1 MESREDGAPPPGL
14 ARALLP
20 DRVPGDRAGIEVERP
35 PFGGVGQGGRLGQ
48 SGRPEKVSAVSS
60 SFGKVLT
67 IATFGES
74 HGPAVGVILDGCPPG
89 IPLDAE
95 TIQRDLDRRR
105 PGQSAV
111 TTQRKEPD
119 KVEVLSGVFEGVTT
133 GATIALV
140 VRSVDARPQDYA
152 NLKDLFRP
160 GHADYT
166 YWKKYGVRDYRGSGR
181 SSGRE
186 TVGRVAAGAVARRVL
201 EREGARVQAYTVQVG
216 DLVAKERDLEFAEQ
230 NAVRAPDRKAAP
242 AMERAILEAREAG
255 DSLGG
260 VVEIL
265 ASSVPAGLGDP
276 VMDKLDA
283 SLAWGLMSIGAV
295 KGFEVGEGFAAARM
309 RGSEMNDRMERG
321 GFASNHAGGI
331 LGGIS
336 TGEPIVTRIAVK
348 PPSSIAIPQKTVDTA
363 GEEREFAISGRH
375 DPCLCPRVVP
385 VAEAMT
391 CLVLADALLRQRSIE
406 HWRPKTNV

>member
-1 MESREDGAPPPGL
+1 M
-14 ARALLP
+14 
-20 DRVPGDRAGIEVERP
+20 
-35 PFGGVGQGGRLGQ
+35 
-48 SGRPEKVSAVSS
+48 SS
-60 SFGKVLT
+60 TFGKVLT
-67 IATFGES
+67 ITTFGES

-89 IPLDAE
+89 IAVDAD

-111 TTQRKEPD
+111 TTQRQEPD
-119 KVEVLSGVFEGVTT
+119 RVEILSGIFEGVTT

-140 VRSVDARPQDYA
+140 VRSVDARPADYA
-152 NLKDLFRP
+152 PLKDVFRP
-160 GHADYT
+160 GHADFT

-186 TVGRVAAGAVARRVL
+186 TVGRVAAGAVARRIL
-201 EREGARVQAYTVQVG
+201 EREGARVRAYTVQIG
-216 DLVAKERDLEFAEQ
+216 DIVAVARNLDFAEQ
-230 NAVRAPDRKAAP
+230 NPVRCPDPEAA
-242 AMERAILEAREAG
+242 AEMERAILAARDAG

-265 ASSVPAGLGDP
+265 ATAVPAGLGDP

-295 KGFEVGEGFAAARM
+295 KGFEIGEGFASARL
-309 RGSEMNDRMERG
+309 RGSEMNDAMTPS
-321 GFASNHAGGI
+321 GFASNRAGGI

-336 TGEPIVTRIAVK
+336 TGEPIVSRIAVK
-348 PPSSIAIPQKTVDTA
+348 PPSSIAVPQKTVDTA
-363 GEEREFAISGRH
+363 GHERDLSVSGRH

-385 VAEAMT
+385 VAEAMV
-391 CLVLADALLRQRSIE
+391 CLVLADALLRQRTIE
-406 HWRPKTNV
+406 HWRPEANA

>member
-1 MESREDGAPPPGL
+1 M
-14 ARALLP
+14 
-20 DRVPGDRAGIEVERP
+20 
-35 PFGGVGQGGRLGQ
+35 
-48 SGRPEKVSAVSS
+48 SS
-60 SFGKVLT
+60 TFGKLLT
-67 IATFGES
+67 ITTFGES

-89 IPLDAE
+89 ISVTAE
-95 TIQRDLDRRR
+95 LVQRDLDRRR

-119 KVEVLSGVFEGVTT
+119 LVEILSGVFEGVTT

-140 VRSVDARPQDYA
+140 VRSVDARPQDYS
-152 NLKDLFRP
+152 NLKDVFRP

-166 YWKKYGVRDYRGSGR
+166 YWQKYGVRDHRGSGR

-186 TVGRVAAGAVARRVL
+186 TVGRVAAGAIARAVL
-201 EREGARVQAYTVQVG
+201 QGIGARVQAYTVQVG
-216 DLVAKERDLEFAEQ
+216 DLVTEARDFEFAEQ
-230 NAVRAPDRKAAP
+230 NAVRCPDRAMAP
-242 AMERAILEAREAG
+242 RMEAAILKAREAG

-260 VVEIL
+260 VVEIM
-265 ASSVPAGLGDP
+265 ATGVPAGLGDP

-295 KGFEVGEGFAAARM
+295 KGFEIGEGFGAARK
-309 RGSEMNDRMERG
+309 RGSEMNDRMTAA
-321 GFASNHAGGI
+321 GFATNYAGGI

-336 TGEPIVTRIAVK
+336 TGEPIVARIAVK
-348 PPSSIAIPQKTVDTA
+348 PPSSIAIPQKTVDVH
-363 GEEREFAISGRH
+363 GEEREFAIQGRH

-391 CLVLADALLRQRSIE
+391 CLTLADALLRQRAIE
-406 HWRPKTNV
+406 SWRPRAGA

>member
-1 MESREDGAPPPGL
+1 M
-14 ARALLP
+14 
-20 DRVPGDRAGIEVERP
+20 
-35 PFGGVGQGGRLGQ
+35 
-48 SGRPEKVSAVSS
+48 SS
-60 SFGKVLT
+60 IFGKFLT
-67 IATFGES
+67 ITTFGES

-89 IPLDAE
+89 ITVGAE
-95 TIQRDLDRRR
+95 IVQRDLDRRR

-119 KVEVLSGVFEGVTT
+119 KVEILSGVFEGVTT
-133 GATIALV
+133 GASIALL

-152 NLKDLFRP
+152 NLKDVFRP

-166 YWKKYGVRDYRGSGR
+166 YWQKYGVRDYRGSGR

-186 TVGRVAAGAVARRVL
+186 TVGRVAAGAIARVIL
-201 EREGARVQAYTVQVG
+201 EGVGARVQAYTVQVG
-216 DLVAKERDLEFAEQ
+216 DILAEARDLAFAEE
-230 NAVRAPDRKAAP
+230 NPVRCPDREKAP
-242 AMERAILEAREAG
+242 VMERAILAAREAG

-265 ASSVPAGLGDP
+265 ASGVPVGLGDP

-295 KGFEVGEGFAAARM
+295 KGFEIGEGFASARR
-309 RGSEMNDRMERG
+309 RGSEMNDRMTKD
-321 GFASNHAGGI
+321 GFATNHAGGI

-336 TGEPIVTRIAVK
+336 TGEPIVVRIAVK
-348 PPSSIAIPQKTVDTA
+348 PPSSIAIPQKTVGVS
-363 GEEREFAISGRH
+363 GEEREFRIEGRH

-391 CLVLADALLRQRSIE
+391 CLALADALLRQRAIE
-406 HWRPKTNV
+406 PWRPRADA

>member
-1 MESREDGAPPPGL
+1 
-14 ARALLP
+14 
-20 DRVPGDRAGIEVERP
+20 
-35 PFGGVGQGGRLGQ
+35 
-48 SGRPEKVSAVSS
+48 
-60 SFGKVLT
+60 
-67 IATFGES
+67 
-74 HGPAVGVILDGCPPG
+74 
-89 IPLDAE
+89 
-95 TIQRDLDRRR
+95 
-105 PGQSAV
+105 V

-119 KVEVLSGVFEGVTT
+119 RVELLSGTFEGVST

-152 NLKDLFRP
+152 ELKDLFRP

-186 TVGRVAAGAVARRVL
+186 TVGRVAAGAIARRIL
-201 EREGARVQAYTVQVG
+201 ERDGTRVQAYTVRVG
-216 DLVAKERDLEFAEQ
+216 DLVAEERNLAFAEE
-230 NAVRAPDRKAAP
+230 NPVRAPDKKAAA
-242 AMERAILEAREAG
+242 AMEKAIVAAREAG

-265 ASSVPAGLGDP
+265 AEGVPAGLGDP

-295 KGFEVGEGFAAARM
+295 KGFEVGEGFASARL
-309 RGSEMNDRMERG
+309 RGSEMNDRMTAT

-336 TGEPIVTRIAVK
+336 TGGPIVTRIAVK
-348 PPSSIAIPQKTVDTA
+348 PPSSIAIPQKTVDAA
-363 GEEREFAISGRH
+363 GNERDFAIRGRH

-406 HWRPKTNV
+406 HWRPKTGA

>member
-1 MESREDGAPPPGL
+1 
-14 ARALLP
+14 
-20 DRVPGDRAGIEVERP
+20 
-35 PFGGVGQGGRLGQ
+35 
-48 SGRPEKVSAVSS
+48 
-60 SFGKVLT
+60 
-67 IATFGES
+67 
-74 HGPAVGVILDGCPPG
+74 VILDGCPPG
-89 IPLDAE
+89 IPLDADV
-95 TIQRDLDRRR
+95 IQRDLDRRR

-119 KVEVLSGVFEGVTT
+119 KVEVLSGLFEGVTT
-133 GATIALV
+133 GATIALI

-152 NLKDLFRP
+152 NLKSLFRP

-201 EREGARVQAYTVQVG
+201 EREGGRVQAYTVQVG

-242 AMERAILEAREAG
+242 EMESAILKAREAG

-265 ASSVPAGLGDP
+265 SSGIPAGLGDP

-295 KGFEVGEGFAAARM
+295 KGFEVGEGFSAARM
-309 RGSEMNDRMERG
+309 RGSEMNDRMKPG

-348 PPSSIAIPQKTVDTA
+348 PPSSIAITQKTVDTA

-406 HWRPKTNV
+406 HWRPKTDA

>member
-1 MESREDGAPPPGL
+1 M
-14 ARALLP
+14 
-20 DRVPGDRAGIEVERP
+20 
-35 PFGGVGQGGRLGQ
+35 
-48 SGRPEKVSAVSS
+48 SS
-60 SFGKVLT
+60 IFGKFLT
-67 IATFGES
+67 ITTFGES

-89 IPLDAE
+89 IALDAAVV
-95 TIQRDLDRRR
+95 QRDLDRRR

-119 KVEVLSGVFEGVTT
+119 QVEILSGVFEGVTT
-133 GATIALV
+133 GASIALV
-140 VRSVDARPQDYA
+140 VRSIDARPQDYA
-152 NLKDLFRP
+152 NLKDVFRP

-186 TVGRVAAGAVARRVL
+186 TVGRVAAGAVARLVL
-201 EREGARVQAYTVQVG
+201 EGEGCRVQGFTVQVG
-216 DLVAKERDLEFAEQ
+216 ELIARERDLEFAEQ
-230 NAVRAPDRKAAP
+230 NPVRCPDRGAAP
-242 AMERAILEAREAG
+242 EMERMILAARETG

-260 VVEIL
+260 VVEVV
-265 ASSVPAGLGDP
+265 ASGVPVGLGDP
-276 VMDKLDA
+276 VMDKLEA
-283 SLAWGLMSIGAV
+283 SLAAALMSIGAV

-309 RGSEMNDRMERG
+309 RGSQMNDRMTPE

-336 TGEPIVTRIAVK
+336 TGEPIVVRIAVK
-348 PPSSIAIPQKTVDTA
+348 PPSSIAVPQKTVDVE
-363 GEEREFAISGRH
+363 GKERDFAILGRH

-391 CLVLADALLRQRSIE
+391 CLVLADALLRQRAIE
-406 HWRPKTNV
+406 PWRPKAGG

>member
-1 MESREDGAPPPGL
+1 M
-14 ARALLP
+14 
-20 DRVPGDRAGIEVERP
+20 
-35 PFGGVGQGGRLGQ
+35 
-48 SGRPEKVSAVSS
+48 SS
-60 SFGKVLT
+60 SFGKLLT
-67 IATFGES
+67 ITTFGES

-89 IPLDAE
+89 IAVDVE
-95 TIQRDLDRRR
+95 SIQRDLDRRR

-111 TTQRKEPD
+111 TTARKEPD
-119 KVEVLSGVFEGVTT
+119 RVELLSGVFEGITT

-140 VRSVDARPQDYA
+140 VRSVDARSQDYA
-152 NLKDLFRP
+152 DLKDLFRP

-186 TVGRVAAGAVARRVL
+186 TVGRVAAGAIARKIL
-201 EREGARVQAYTVQVG
+201 ERDGARVQAYTIRVA
-216 DLVAKERDLEFAEQ
+216 DLVATERDLDFAEQ
-230 NAVRAPDRKAAP
+230 NPVRSPDRKAAP
-242 AMERAILEAREAG
+242 EMERAILAAREAG

-265 ASSVPAGLGDP
+265 ATGVPAGLGDP

-295 KGFEVGEGFAAARM
+295 KGFEVGEGFASARL
-309 RGSEMNDRMERG
+309 RGSEMNDRMTRD
-321 GFASNHAGGI
+321 GFATNHAGGI

-336 TGEPIVTRIAVK
+336 NGDPIVTRIAVK
-348 PPSSIAIPQKTVDTA
+348 PPSSIAIPQKTVDA
-363 GEEREFAISGRH
+363 KGQDRDFAIRGRH

-406 HWRPKTNV
+406 HWRPKTSA

>member
-1 MESREDGAPPPGL
+1 
-14 ARALLP
+14 
-20 DRVPGDRAGIEVERP
+20 
-35 PFGGVGQGGRLGQ
+35 
-48 SGRPEKVSAVSS
+48 VSS
-60 SFGKVLT
+60 SFGKLLSIT
-67 IATFGES
+67 TFGES

-89 IPLDAE
+89 IPLAVE
-95 TIQRDLDRRR
+95 VIQRDLDRRR

-119 KVEVLSGVFEGVTT
+119 QVELLSGVFEGVTT
-133 GATIALV
+133 GASIAML

-152 NLKDLFRP
+152 NLKDVFRP

-166 YWKKYGVRDYRGSGR
+166 YWRKYGVRDYRGSGR

-201 EREGARVQAYTVQVG
+201 EREGAKVQAYTVQVG
-216 DLVAKERDLEFAEQ
+216 DLVAAERDLEFAEQ
-230 NAVRAPDRKAAP
+230 NPVRCPDRKVAP
-242 AMERAILEAREAG
+242 EMERRILAAREAG

-265 ASSVPAGLGDP
+265 ATGVPAGLGDP
-276 VMDKLDA
+276 VMDKLEA

-295 KGFEVGEGFAAARM
+295 KGFEVGEGFASARM
-309 RGSEMNDRMERG
+309 RGSEMNDRMTRE
-321 GFASNHAGGI
+321 GFATNHAGGI

-336 TGEPIVTRIAVK
+336 TGEPILARVAVK
-348 PPSSIAIPQKTVDTA
+348 PPSSIAIAQKTVDA
-363 GEEREFAISGRH
+363 EGHERDFAISGRH

-391 CLVLADALLRQRSIE
+391 CLALADALLRQRAIE
-406 HWRPKTNV
+406 HWRPRSGA

>member
-1 MESREDGAPPPGL
+1 M
-14 ARALLP
+14 
-20 DRVPGDRAGIEVERP
+20 
-35 PFGGVGQGGRLGQ
+35 
-48 SGRPEKVSAVSS
+48 SS
-60 SFGKVLT
+60 TFGKFLT
-67 IATFGES
+67 ITTFGES

-89 IPLDAE
+89 LPLDAE

-119 KVEVLSGVFEGVTT
+119 QVEILSGVFEGVTT
-133 GATIALV
+133 GASIALM
-140 VRSVDARPQDYA
+140 VRSVDARSQDYS

-166 YWKKYGVRDYRGSGR
+166 YWQKYGVRDYRGSGR

-186 TVGRVAAGAVARRVL
+186 TVGRVAAGAVARTFL
-201 EREGARVQAYTVQVG
+201 EREGVRVRAYTVQVG
-216 DLVAKERDLEFAEQ
+216 DVVALDRDLDFVEQ
-230 NAVRAPDRKAAP
+230 NPVRCPDRKAA
-242 AMERAILEAREAG
+242 AEMERAILAARDVG

-265 ASSVPAGLGDP
+265 SGGVPAGLGDP
-276 VMDKLDA
+276 VMDKLEA
-283 SLAWGLMSIGAV
+283 SLAWALMSIPAV
-295 KGFEVGEGFAAARM
+295 KGFEVGDGFASARM
-309 RGSEMNDRMERG
+309 RGSEMNDRMTPE
-321 GFASNHAGGI
+321 GFATNHAGGI

-336 TGEPIVTRIAVK
+336 SGEPIVARIAVK
-348 PPSSIAIPQKTVDTA
+348 PPSSIAIPQKTMDRA
-363 GEEREFAISGRH
+363 GQEREFAILGRH

-391 CLVLADALLRQRSIE
+391 CLALADALLRQRAIE
-406 HWRPKTNV
+406 SYRPKADV

>member
-1 MESREDGAPPPGL
+1 
-14 ARALLP
+14 
-20 DRVPGDRAGIEVERP
+20 
-35 PFGGVGQGGRLGQ
+35 
-48 SGRPEKVSAVSS
+48 VSS

-242 AMERAILEAREAG
+242 AMERAILEARDAG

-265 ASSVPAGLGDP
+265 ASGVPAGLGDP

-348 PPSSIAIPQKTVDTA
+348 PPSSIAIPQKTVDKA

-406 HWRPKTNV
+406 HWRPKTDA

>member
-1 MESREDGAPPPGL
+1 M
-14 ARALLP
+14 
-20 DRVPGDRAGIEVERP
+20 
-35 PFGGVGQGGRLGQ
+35 
-48 SGRPEKVSAVSS
+48 SS
-60 SFGKVLT
+60 TFGKLLT
-67 IATFGES
+67 ITTFGES

-89 IPLDAE
+89 IAV
-95 TIQRDLDRRR
+95 TTQRIQGDLDRRR
-105 PGQSAV
+105 PGQSVV

-119 KVEVLSGVFEGVTT
+119 KVEILSGVFEGVTT
-133 GATIALV
+133 GASIALL

-152 NLKDLFRP
+152 NLKDVFRP

-166 YWKKYGVRDYRGSGR
+166 YWKKYGIRDYRGSGR

-186 TVGRVAAGAVARRVL
+186 TVGRVAAGAIARVIL
-201 EREGARVQAYTVQVG
+201 EGVGARVQAYTVQVG
-216 DLVAKERDLEFAEQ
+216 DIVAEARDLAYAEE
-230 NAVRAPDRKAAP
+230 NSVRCPDREKAP
-242 AMERAILEAREAG
+242 AMERAILAAREAG

-265 ASSVPAGLGDP
+265 ATGVPVGLGDP

-295 KGFEVGEGFAAARM
+295 KGFEIGEGFASARR
-309 RGSEMNDRMERG
+309 RGSEMNDRMTPE
-321 GFASNHAGGI
+321 GFATNFAGGI

-336 TGEPIVTRIAVK
+336 TGQPIVARIAVK
-348 PPSSIAIPQKTVDTA
+348 PPSSIAIPQKTVDVH
-363 GEEREFAISGRH
+363 GEEREFKIDGRH

-391 CLVLADALLRQRSIE
+391 CLTLADALLRQRAIE
-406 HWRPKTNV
+406 PWRPRTDA

>member
-1 MESREDGAPPPGL
+1 M
-14 ARALLP
+14 
-20 DRVPGDRAGIEVERP
+20 
-35 PFGGVGQGGRLGQ
+35 
-48 SGRPEKVSAVSS
+48 SS
-60 SFGKVLT
+60 HFGKLLT
-67 IATFGES
+67 ITTFGES

-89 IPLDAE
+89 VPLDAAAV
-95 TIQRDLDRRR
+95 QRDLDRRR

-111 TTQRKEPD
+111 TTQRREPD
-119 KVEVLSGVFEGVTT
+119 AVEILSGVFEGVTT
-133 GATIALV
+133 GATIAMV

-152 NLKDLFRP
+152 ALKDIFRP

-166 YWKKYGVRDYRGSGR
+166 YYAKYGVRDYRGSGR

-216 DLVAKERDLEFAEQ
+216 DRIAQERDLARAEE
-230 NAVRAPDRKAAP
+230 NSVRCPDAA
-242 AMERAILEAREAG
+242 AAAEMERAILAAREAG

-265 ASSVPAGLGDP
+265 ASGVPAGLGDP

-283 SLAWGLMSIGAV
+283 TLAHGLMSIGAV
-295 KGFEVGEGFAAARM
+295 KGFEVGEGFASARR
-309 RGSEMNDRMERG
+309 RGSEMNDRMTPG
-321 GFASNHAGGI
+321 GFTSNHAGGI

-336 TGEPIVTRIAVK
+336 TGQPILLRIAVK
-348 PPSSIAIPQKTVDTA
+348 PPSSIALPQRTVDRA
-363 GEEREFAISGRH
+363 GAEREFAISGRH

-391 CLVLADALLRQRSIE
+391 CLVLADALLRQRAIE
-406 HWRPKTNV
+406 GWKPEPGA

>member
-1 MESREDGAPPPGL
+1 M
-14 ARALLP
+14 
-20 DRVPGDRAGIEVERP
+20 
-35 PFGGVGQGGRLGQ
+35 
-48 SGRPEKVSAVSS
+48 SS
-60 SFGKVLT
+60 TFGKLLT
-67 IATFGES
+67 ITTFGES

-89 IPLDAE
+89 ISVTADLV
-95 TIQRDLDRRR
+95 QRDLDRRR

-119 KVEVLSGVFEGVTT
+119 LVEILSGVFEGVTT

-140 VRSVDARPQDYA
+140 VRSVDARPQDYS
-152 NLKDLFRP
+152 NLKDVFRP

-166 YWKKYGVRDYRGSGR
+166 YWQKYGVRDHRGSGR

-186 TVGRVAAGAVARRVL
+186 TVGRVAAGAIARAIL
-201 EREGARVQAYTVQVG
+201 EGVGARVQAYTVQVG
-216 DLVAKERDLEFAEQ
+216 DLVAEARDLEFAEQ
-230 NAVRAPDRKAAP
+230 NVVRCPDRAMAP
-242 AMERAILEAREAG
+242 RMEAAILKSREAG

-260 VVEIL
+260 IVEIM
-265 ASSVPAGLGDP
+265 ATGVPAGLGDP

-295 KGFEVGEGFAAARM
+295 KGFEIGEGFAAARM
-309 RGSEMNDRMERG
+309 RGSEMNDRMTAA
-321 GFASNHAGGI
+321 GFATNYAGGI

-336 TGEPIVTRIAVK
+336 TGEPIVARIAVK
-348 PPSSIAIPQKTVDTA
+348 PPSSIAIPQKTVDVH
-363 GEEREFAISGRH
+363 GEEREFAIQGRH

-391 CLVLADALLRQRSIE
+391 CLTLADALLRQRAIE
-406 HWRPKTNV
+406 SWRPRAGV